1 MTKVSLIIPAYN
13 EENTI
18 RKVLDTAKK
27 VRILD
32 EIIVINDGSTDKT
45 EDVARENNVKII
57 SHKTN
62 LGKGS
67 AIISG
72 IENSSGDI
80 LVFIDADLENISPRK
95 ITALIHPILNDEA
108 DFTKARFTR
117 ARGRVTEIAVKP
129 LLRVILPQI
138 NIAQP
143 LSGQFAAK
151 REFLESISINRKWGV
166 DIQLL
171 FQAIKKGLRIKEVD
185 IGKLIHKK
193 QPIENLI
200 IMSEQ
205 VIKTILEETGI
216 ITKKFKLVAFDLDK
230 TLIMD
235 SSIEIIAKKLGF
247 EDELKSL
254 RKDYS
259 DGKIK
264 DYEITANLAGHFKG
278 KYPEQIYEICKT
290 IRVSRHA
297 KKVIERLKRR
307 QYKVV
312 IISVAYSPV
321 VEFFAKEF
329 GIDEF
334 ACPELVVKNGRFTG
348 EVDIDMRFNNQCCDH
363 SICKKEKLD
372 ESSSK
377 YGIRLEE
384 CIAIGDGQSDK
395 CMFQAAGL
403 SISKGKKLNTDLCI
417 KNLAEVLVVVD

>member
-27 VRILD
+27 ARILD

-67 AIISG
+67 AVVSG

-143 LSGQFAAK
+143 LSGQFATK

-264 DYEITANLAGHFKG
+264 DYEITANLAVHFKG

-297 KKVIERLKRR
+297 KKVIE
-307 QYKVV
+307 
-312 IISVAYSPV
+312 S
-321 VEFFAKEF
+321 
-329 GIDEF
+329 
-334 ACPELVVKNGRFTG
+334 
-348 EVDIDMRFNNQCCDH
+348 
-363 SICKKEKLD
+363 
-372 ESSSK
+372 
-377 YGIRLEE
+377 
-384 CIAIGDGQSDK
+384 
-395 CMFQAAGL
+395 
-403 SISKGKKLNTDLCI
+403 
-417 KNLAEVLVVVD
+417 